1 MSRRVIANGTVE
13 YVDLYRWLLNWVHLK
28 SPKFCKWTPSHDHVH
43 ASNTRASSQSQAHAH
58 KRERGLFY
66 SFCLLFDHLALA
78 SPFAQHGPPIIVA
91 RLLNFTPELLIYLA
105 FYGKKLGHCVPPPFQ
120 RLTYNFIWKVLT
132 NTLL

>member
-1 MSRRVIANGTVE
+1 MTMFMPPTQE
-13 YVDLYRWLLNWVHLK
+13 PHLSLK
-28 SPKFCKWTPSHDHVH
+28 LSL
-43 ASNTRASSQSQAHAH
+43 H

-78 SPFAQHGPPIIVA
+78 SPFAQPGPPIIVA

-105 FYGKKLGHCVPPPFQ
+105 LYGKKLGYCVPLPFQ